1 MASSSATASAK
12 RPTRRRLF
20 DYDLS
25 YWADASSTSAVTTV
39 ATVEDS
45 SPAVLAF
52 EELSVSETPVCHAC
66 DQTFETFVIQRAH
79 FRSDWHKYNA
89 KCRVRGRPA
98 LSEAQFDDL
107 SDLGSVDSLSGS
119 EPEES
124 EDESSAVSGA
134 TAPTVR
140 LAEKIEF
147 RDPGADDA
155 FLVFYR
161 AALPD
166 QESLASLANR
176 GTWAVIMAG
185 GGHFCAALWDVKGT
199 LLKHKTFHRYTSRR
213 KQGGSQAAADEAR
226 GGGRYVYVTCFFR
239 YGRFRMLSMG
249 QRSD

>member
-1 MASSSATASAK
+1 MASSSATTSAK
-12 RPTRRRLF
+12 LPTRRRLY
-20 DYDLS
+20 DYDLY
-25 YWADASSTSAVTTV
+25 YWADASSTSAVATV
-39 ATVEDS
+39 AAVEDYPS
-45 SPAVLAF
+45 TVRVV

-66 DQTFETFVIQRAH
+66 DQTFETFVVQRAH

-89 KCRVRGRPA
+89 KCSVRGRPA
-98 LSEAQFDDL
+98 LTEAQFDDL

-119 EPEES
+119 ESEDS
-124 EDESSAVSGA
+124 EDESCTTSSPA
-134 TAPTVR
+134 APTVR

-147 RDPGADDA
+147 RDPGANDA

-226 GGGRYVYVTCFFR
+226 GGGRYVHVICFVC
-239 YGRFRMLSMG
+239 Y
-249 QRSD
+249 